1 VEALLATLAAYRRR
15 LRAARALDAGLKGA
29 FYASLAAAAGVAAAK
44 ATSIGVSPAALGA
57 VAAVPLALAARA
69 AARTF
74 SLRDCAIELDRRLGL
89 EERLATAVEGAG
101 PFRELQ
107 GADAAAA
114 FARAKIPPR
123 RLPREARLLAGSA
136 LLLAALLAIPSA
148 GSGEDA
154 AADDEALR
162 PVLEAEAARL
172 EAIAQA
178 GPIEFREVAELLRRG
193 EAQVAL
199 ERLEALRE
207 KLEARLL
214 AEAQGPGRQE
224 ALRLRDAAGA
234 AAEALAARLGRLGR
248 RPPAARTPEAAAAK
262 LERQRVRPEAA
273 PMEED
278 GPAAAGAPP
287 GAAVRMGRTDWDPKY
302 DAVIRRYFRS
312 VP

>member
-1 VEALLATLAAYRRR
+1 MEALLATLAVHRRR

-29 FYASLAAAAGVAAAK
+29 FYASLAAAAGVAAAR
-44 ATSIGVSPAALGA
+44 ATSIGVPPAALLA
-57 VAAVPLALAARA
+57 VAAVPMALAAWA

-114 FARAKIPPR
+114 FARAKFPPR
-123 RLPREARLLAGSA
+123 RLPREARFLAGSA
-136 LLLAALLAIPSA
+136 LLLAALWAMPA
-148 GSGEDA
+148 ARSGGDG
-154 AADDEALR
+154 AADDEALH
-162 PVLEAEAARL
+162 PVLAAEAARL
-172 EAIAQA
+172 EEIAEG
-178 GPIEFREVAELLRRG
+178 GPIEFREVTELLRRG
-193 EAQVAL
+193 EARAAL

-214 AEAQGPGRQE
+214 TESGGPGREE

-248 RPPAARTPEAAAAK
+248 RPRAARMPEAAAAK
-262 LERQRVRPEAA
+262 LERQRVRPEGA
-273 PMEED
+273 PTEED
-278 GPAAAGAPP
+278 GP
-287 GAAVRMGRTDWDPKY
+287 GAAVAAPGPAVRLGRPDWDPKY